1 MNLKKSAIIFGI
13 ALGGAVV
20 LINYFSPENIHPIL
34 LLSLFCL
41 VYLAVYYLGI
51 ISYHI
56 FVNLSRM
63 ITNSRGELA
72 RLGTEPSTKF
82 KKINFVF
89 SVLAVMLLAMQSL
102 KNVSFYETL
111 LFMIIFFIAIIYI
124 IKMK

>member
-13 ALGGAVV
+13 ALGGVIA
-20 LINYFSPENIHPIL
+20 LTNYFSPENIHPIL

-56 FVNLSRM
+56 FLNLSRM